1 MSAIYN
7 STMSYSSKS
16 YLDTLGSISL
26 LNSLQVGAPTP
37 TTTATTN
44 TDLSVSAILN
54 VLDFFNTNQLNSCD
68 VATLLA
74 PIISDPNF
82 TMTNTSGLTTIY
94 NVISSINLS
103 VTDLAKLTGTIIA
116 SDLSKPFIIPSITVP
131 SSFQNIAL
139 FSTPLSSSIQKSDI
153 KYYISTS
160 SNFLGG
166 NSPSLCDKS
175 FQKINTIVN
184 EIYEMKPELI
194 EYKQK
199 STNFPI
205 FTFTELLCDTDG
217 KNTYLCSIRVI
228 FYSTTLYN
236 SVDQTFPNAL
246 YFVISHMNVNS
257 MSSLNVFNN
266 VLDQISSTKRLM
278 NFSVLVLKKLNNTV
292 PFDVKTKTFTDYIT
306 NSKFKSRFGG
316 SEIYIFFY
324 TLASDTYKNVL
335 KPYDDSQ
342 SYDTV
347 LLHEQNPEWK
357 GADSKYLFALGN
369 DLIVSQATYNIYKS
383 LLNYFEF
390 RKDMQFGTN
399 YKWNYGQKHSSCM
412 LFEESNITYMFGCG
426 VNLETFIPNSI
437 QSTGDTLLSGDLNI
451 KDIKGNPIFQIS
463 NSEKKV
469 TSAYK
474 VGVGK
479 DQPQTTMDIEDTSMA
494 SILSVI
500 DKISKAAQLINR
512 NIDLLKNANLSTT
525 SFSQVVQEF
534 IDPNNP
540 INNSPLSQMP
550 FYYVSIYELNSNYTV
565 ADQTVQYNWLFGT
578 NPYTKIWDTIPSKV
592 SSLPVSNQTQFLTS
606 YMTTL
611 FQKTFVDN
619 NTDVMSAITVDW
631 LYGKKHAFNKFFV
644 NAINGKKY
652 WIGVGV
658 DLQQYNLRYNTND
671 NIERLFNCINTYQSL
686 LQVIIQPNFIPVDTT
701 TRIPFTN
708 YIQPLEALKTNIAMY
723 GNPTAIRKYVITSV
737 TDFQVYNALDFD
749 YTKHTSTL
757 KDMAALFNTPLTYR
771 LDSNSNIM
779 YQSII
784 SKIKNWPSGQNGIV
798 WFEDSK
804 EYYASVFYCTNES
817 LNVKTIISIEIRLD
831 TFIIP
836 TLTVK
841 GDTRV
846 NGELSTRVLNQPSNF
861 TTIDPD
867 RHFIG
872 FGTDERELY
881 YSYLTPNTKSP
892 FFYVSNANSDINY
905 PCAVFDRSDVNDSS
919 PISTIVNVKRTL
931 NTISP
936 VGAGLDMG
944 FEITKSNGQT
954 QRLGSIGMTIEVEE
968 ESKLNCGFFVK
979 KFDVLNNIDTNLM
992 YISNAGELSVN
1003 SIRLTGDALPY
1014 SISGDETLTINLGVS
1029 TFGSQTIDL
1038 TSNVTKIAYSNGL
1051 ENGTYTIKINLNG
1064 KTINYTN
1071 SPTIFNVTIN
1081 TNTNNSATVLLA
1093 KVNVFKTDNN
1103 TTQYFTTMT
1112 YY

>member
-1 MSAIYN
+1 M
-7 STMSYSSKS
+7 
-16 YLDTLGSISL
+16 
-26 LNSLQVGAPTP
+26 
-37 TTTATTN
+37 
-44 TDLSVSAILN
+44 
-54 VLDFFNTNQLNSCD
+54 
-68 VATLLA
+68 
-74 PIISDPNF
+74 
-82 TMTNTSGLTTIY
+82 
-94 NVISSINLS
+94 
-103 VTDLAKLTGTIIA
+103 
-116 SDLSKPFIIPSITVP
+116 
-131 SSFQNIAL
+131 
-139 FSTPLSSSIQKSDI
+139 
-153 KYYISTS
+153 
-160 SNFLGG
+160 
-166 NSPSLCDKS
+166 
-175 FQKINTIVN
+175 
-184 EIYEMKPELI
+184 
-194 EYKQK
+194 
-199 STNFPI
+199 
-205 FTFTELLCDTDG
+205 
-217 KNTYLCSIRVI
+217 
-228 FYSTTLYN
+228 
-236 SVDQTFPNAL
+236 
-246 YFVISHMNVNS
+246 
-257 MSSLNVFNN
+257 
-266 VLDQISSTKRLM
+266 
-278 NFSVLVLKKLNNTV
+278 
-292 PFDVKTKTFTDYIT
+292 
-306 NSKFKSRFGG
+306 
-316 SEIYIFFY
+316 
-324 TLASDTYKNVL
+324 YKNVL

-412 LFEESNITYMFGCG
+412 LFDDSNITYMFGCG

-437 QSTGDTLLSGDLNI
+437 ESTGDTLLSGDLNI

-619 NTDVMSAITVDW
+619 TDVMSAVTVDW

-644 NAINGKKY
+644 NNGKKY

-701 TRIPFTN
+701 TEIPSTN

-723 GNPTAIRKYVITSV
+723 GNPIAIRKYVITSV

-749 YTKHTSTL
+749 YTKQTSTL
-757 KDMAALFNTPLTYR
+757 KDMAALFNTPLTYTLDPSR

-784 SKIKNWPSGQNGIV
+784 PKIKNWPSGQNGIV

-804 EYYASVFYCTNES
+804 EYYVSVFYCTNDS
-817 LNVKTIISIEIRLD
+817 DSIKTIISIEIRLD

-846 NGELSTRVLNQPSNF
+846 NGELSTRVLNHSSNF

-867 RHFIG
+867 RNFIG

-881 YSYLTPNTKSP
+881 YSYLTPNTKTP
-892 FFYVSNANSDINY
+892 FFYVSNANKDINY
-905 PCAVFDRSDVNDSS
+905 PCAVFNRSEINDSS
-919 PISTIVNVKRTL
+919 SISTIVNVKRTL
-931 NTISP
+931 TTTP
-936 VGAGLDMG
+936 VGKGLDMG

-954 QRLGSIGMTIEVEE
+954 QRLGSIGMTIED
-968 ESKLNCGFFVK
+968 SSLNSGFFVK
-979 KFDVLNNIDTNLM
+979 KFDDTNLM
-992 YISNAGELSVN
+992 YISNSGQLSVD
-1003 SIRLTGDALPY
+1003 SIRLTATPSPS
-1014 SISGDETLTINLGVS
+1014 SIIDQTLTINLGVTS
-1029 TFGSQTIDL
+1029 MFGSHKVDL
-1038 TSNVTKIAYSNGL
+1038 TSNVTNIAYRNGL

-1064 KTINYTN
+1064 KAISYAN
-1071 SPTIFNVTIN
+1071 SSTIFNATI
-1081 TNTNNSATVLLA
+1081 NTNNSATVLLV
-1093 KVNVFKTDNN
+1093 KVNVFKSGTD
-1103 TTQYFTTMT
+1103 TQYFTNMT

>member
-1 MSAIYN
+1 
-7 STMSYSSKS
+7 MSYSSKS

-26 LNSLQVGAPTP
+26 LNSIQVAAPP
-37 TTTATTN
+37 QSSTATTTLDVNN
-44 TDLSVSAILN
+44 TDLSVSAMLN
-54 VLDFFNTNQLNSCD
+54 VLDSFNTNQLNSCD

-82 TMTNTSGLTTIY
+82 TMTNSSGLTAIY
-94 NVISSINLS
+94 NIISSINLS
-103 VTDLAKLTGTIIA
+103 LTDLAKLTGTIIA

-153 KYYISTS
+153 KYYLSTS

-166 NSPSLCDKS
+166 NTPSLSDKS

-194 EYKQK
+194 VYKQK
-199 STNFPI
+199 SSNFPI
-205 FTFTELLCDTDG
+205 FTFTELLGDTDE

-257 MSSLNVFNN
+257 MISLNAFNN

-292 PFDVKTKTFTDYIT
+292 PFDVNTKTFIDYIT

-316 SEIYIFFY
+316 SGIYIFLY
-324 TLASDTYKNVL
+324 KLSSDTYKNVL
-335 KPYDDSQ
+335 KPYNDSQ

-347 LLHEQNPEWK
+347 LLHEQNPEWV
-357 GADSKYLFALGN
+357 GADSKNLFALGN

-383 LLNYFEF
+383 LLNHFEF
-390 RKDMQFGTN
+390 RKDMQFGAN
-399 YKWNYGQKHSSCM
+399 YKWNYGQKHSSCL
-412 LFEESNITYMFGCG
+412 LFDDSSPLTYMFGCG

-451 KDIKGNPIFQIS
+451 KDIKSNSIFQIS

-479 DQPQTTMDIEDTSMA
+479 DQPETTMDIEDTSMA
-494 SILSVI
+494 SILNVI
-500 DKISKAAQLINR
+500 EQFSTIAKLVNTNIGLLI
-512 NIDLLKNANLSTT
+512 NANLSTT
-525 SFSQVVQEF
+525 PISQVVEQF
-534 IDPNNP
+534 TDPSTNLTLN
-540 INNSPLSQMP
+540 QTP

-565 ADQTVQYNWLFGT
+565 ADQIVQYNWLFST
-578 NPYTKIWDTIPSKV
+578 NPPTKIWDLTNPKKV
-592 SSLPVSNQTQFLTS
+592 SSLPVSNQKQFLTS

-619 NTDVMSAITVDW
+619 NTDVMSAVTVDW

-644 NAINGKKY
+644 NTTNGKKY
-652 WIGVGV
+652 WIGSGV

-686 LQVIIQPNFIPVDTT
+686 LQVIIKSIPIDSNTG
-701 TRIPFTN
+701 IPSTN

-723 GNPTAIRKYVITSV
+723 GNPTAIRNYVISSSTVKVQSASN
-737 TDFQVYNALDFD
+737 FN
-749 YTKHTSTL
+749 YTQQTSTL
-757 KDMAALFNTPLTYR
+757 KEMAALFNKPLQYS
-771 LDSNSNIM
+771 LLFDINDSNNDSNSTIM
-779 YQSII
+779 YKSII
-784 SKIKNWPSGQNGIV
+784 EKIKNYPAGQDGIV

-804 EYYASVFYCTNES
+804 EYYVSVFYCS
-817 LNVKTIISIEIRLD
+817 SSPSSPNVKTIVSIEIRLD

-836 TLTVK
+836 TLIVK

-846 NGELSTRVLNQPSNF
+846 NGELSTRVLNQLSNF

-867 RHFIG
+867 RNFIG
-872 FGTDERELY
+872 FGTDERKLY
-881 YSYLTPNTKSP
+881 YSYPTPNTQSP
-892 FFYVSNANSDINY
+892 FFYVSNSNTDY
-905 PCAVFDRSDVNDSS
+905 PCAVFDRSDVTDSS
-919 PISTIVNVKRTL
+919 PDLTTISTILNVKRTL
-931 NTISP
+931 THTISP
-936 VGAGLDMG
+936 SIGTGLDIG
-944 FEITKSNGQT
+944 FEVTKKNSQT
-954 QRLGSIGMTIEVEE
+954 QRLGSIGMMIEDNYN
-968 ESKLNCGFFVK
+968 SGFFVK
-979 KFDVLNNIDTNLM
+979 KFDISNNTDSNLM
-992 YISNAGELSVN
+992 YISNAGQLSVK
-1003 SIRLTGDALPY
+1003 SICLTGDTPPS
-1014 SISGDETLTINLGVS
+1014 SINNGTLTINLGTS
-1029 TFGSQTIDL
+1029 MFGSQTVDL
-1038 TSNVTKIAYSNGL
+1038 TSNVTNIAYSNGL
-1051 ENGTYTIKINLNG
+1051 ENGTYTIKINLNSN
-1064 KTINYTN
+1064 TINYPN
-1071 SPTIFNVTIN
+1071 SSTIFNAN
-1081 TNTNNSATVLLA
+1081 TNTNNSATVLLV
-1093 KVNVFKTDNN
+1093 KVNTFKNGN
-1103 TTQYFTTMT
+1103 IMQYFTNMT